1 MNRSPLRTEHGYVYT
16 GLTLS
21 TKELMEMDVKDLEHL
36 KGEVFKQW
44 DRLGAI
50 ITLKKDF
57 DVGISIHERRM
68 EMESEEE

>member
-21 TKELMEMDVKDLEHL
+21 TKELMDMEIEELEHL
-36 KGEVFKQW
+36 KRETFKQW

-50 ITLKKDF
+50 ITLK
-57 DVGISIHERRM
+57 